1 MRTRAGSGGSPPT
14 AAVAQRPIDAT
25 VRVIHRLRRAGRLRE
40 ALDRADGA
48 LRDPLSPSGDRDRAV
63 LLLERAELARL
74 LGEDVAAD
82 ANLRDAAA
90 TAAGIDS
97 ALRARALAMRAAIA
111 RFGGDVRRAG
121 DLLAG
126 AEEAIQ
132 AAPDPNLAARSIVLV
147 EIGLRH
153 LELGDPAA
161 GAELEQAVEII
172 SKLAESEA
180 ADRGLATAL
189 AGRAIADRVGGDF
202 AAARASLDR
211 ALVHARRAWGRRSLE
226 VAELYNER
234 GMVGKFE
241 GRFRDAA
248 ADYRRAGAIIS
259 ALVGDEHP
267 DWAALLHNIAGLH
280 HAQGAFEAAEGP
292 ARRSLEIHCRTL
304 GRDHLAVALDRS
316 GLASILDGLGRRE
329 EAQVELEAAL
339 GILRATLGPR
349 HREVAVAL
357 NNLASLAQA
366 RGDLAAAEQAY
377 REALAIK
384 DSTSTRASPSI
395 AITMSNLSSVLR
407 RTGNRDEAIE
417 LADRAIAIFDA
428 TVEAGH
434 PARVAAVA
442 NRTRL
447 TGPSELERDA
457 GELGPVGMLSRTGH
471 RRGRGS
477 DERPAGRMRS
487 SRGRGE
493 GLALEG
499 HVDELDTEG
508 HRLSSNDD
516 ETIVTDDDTEG
527 HRLSSNDDETIVTD
541 EAEAS

>member
-1 MRTRAGSGGSPPT
+1 
-14 AAVAQRPIDAT
+14 
-25 VRVIHRLRRAGRLRE
+25 
-40 ALDRADGA
+40 
-48 LRDPLSPSGDRDRAV
+48 
-63 LLLERAELARL
+63 
-74 LGEDVAAD
+74 
-82 ANLRDAAA
+82 
-90 TAAGIDS
+90 
-97 ALRARALAMRAAIA
+97 
-111 RFGGDVRRAG
+111 
-121 DLLAG
+121 
-126 AEEAIQ
+126 
-132 AAPDPNLAARSIVLV
+132 
-147 EIGLRH
+147 
-153 LELGDPAA
+153 
-161 GAELEQAVEII
+161 
-172 SKLAESEA
+172 
-180 ADRGLATAL
+180 
-189 AGRAIADRVGGDF
+189 
-202 AAARASLDR
+202 
-211 ALVHARRAWGRRSLE
+211 
-226 VAELYNER
+226 
-234 GMVGKFE
+234 
-241 GRFRDAA
+241 
-248 ADYRRAGAIIS
+248 
-259 ALVGDEHP
+259 
-267 DWAALLHNIAGLH
+267 
-280 HAQGAFEAAEGP
+280 
-292 ARRSLEIHCRTL
+292 
-304 GRDHLAVALDRS
+304 VALDRS

-329 EAQVELEAAL
+329 EAQQELEAAL